1 MNNLFSLI
9 RKSRAGCHIDD
20 YYAGVFGY
28 ADDLLLLCPSRDGL
42 QKMLDIAE
50 KYAKDHKIA
59 FSTDI
64 NPTKSKTKGIIFTK
78 NKMRNLPVPV
88 YLNGNPLPWVE
99 SGKYL
104 GNKLTST
111 LDGFQK
117 DAIEKRAQFIGKNVE
132 LNQEFYLAHPVVKSR
147 INQIYNS
154 SFSGSM
160 LWNLQGAKTK
170 QVVNSWSVAVRH
182 MWNLPLNTHKR
193 FIEPLGGTH
202 AQVKI
207 YSNYIRFIQSIR
219 KSNKMAV
226 IYLLEKVHMNL
237 NTTTGQNIRHILSQA
252 EEADIFKIKPKL
264 FKKNFKFEKLPEEE
278 NWKVD
283 IIKEIVD
290 LKHNVCG
297 LTSDDQTEP
306 PVKFTEEEL
315 YEILSYVST
324 C

>member
-1 MNNLFSLI
+1 
-9 RKSRAGCHIDD
+9 
-20 YYAGVFGY
+20 
-28 ADDLLLLCPSRDGL
+28 
-42 QKMLDIAE
+42 
-50 KYAKDHKIA
+50 
-59 FSTDI
+59 
-64 NPTKSKTKGIIFTK
+64 
-78 NKMRNLPVPV
+78 
-88 YLNGNPLPWVE
+88 
-99 SGKYL
+99 
-104 GNKLTST
+104 
-111 LDGFQK
+111 
-117 DAIEKRAQFIGKNVE
+117 
-132 LNQEFYLAHPVVKSR
+132 
-147 INQIYNS
+147 
-154 SFSGSM
+154 
-160 LWNLQGAKTK
+160 
-170 QVVNSWSVAVRH
+170 
-182 MWNLPLNTHKR
+182 
-193 FIEPLGGTH
+193 
-202 AQVKI
+202 
-207 YSNYIRFIQSIR
+207 
-219 KSNKMAV
+219 MAV